1 LGTSSRTWLYWLDLQ
16 GYVRRMKRIGK
27 AFSQF
32 LEHVIEEHDERRR
45 LEGDTFVAR
54 DMLDVLLQLADG
66 PNLEGQLSKDNVKA
80 LTQVGDANKSL
91 LFFSFF
97 F

>member
-1 LGTSSRTWLYWLDLQ
+1 
-16 GYVRRMKRIGK
+16 
-27 AFSQF
+27 
-32 LEHVIEEHDERRR
+32 
-45 LEGDTFVAR
+45 VAR

-66 PNLEGQLSKDNVKA
+66 PNLEVQLSKDNVKA